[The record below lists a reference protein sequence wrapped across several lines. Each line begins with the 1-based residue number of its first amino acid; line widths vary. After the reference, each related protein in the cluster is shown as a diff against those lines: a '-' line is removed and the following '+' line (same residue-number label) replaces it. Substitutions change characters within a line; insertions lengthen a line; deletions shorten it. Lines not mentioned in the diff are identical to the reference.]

1 MYPYGKIKEPSGDG
15 FRFFVELVGHLLV
28 VSGLILFFGWILA
41 TKYGYSEVIVQWITG
56 AVSDLGFSLESFNA
70 NWITNHFLKISGFLL
85 LAGLLFVLLSIPT
98 QTTEFSRLGDYF
110 SDDAIPVDSI
120 DVVVRMKTKTGITKD
135 TPVTFSINVKDR
147 KVRVSTFD
155 KGTFLEEDIKDGDV
169 LSQRTFCALGERVI
183 KAAHQKLNPDSKEA

>member
-15 FRFFVELVGHLLV
+15 FRFFVELVGHFLV

-41 TKYGYSEVIVQWITG
+41 TKYGYSEVV
-56 AVSDLGFSLESFNA
+56 
-70 NWITNHFLKISGFLL
+70 
-85 LAGLLFVLLSIPT
+85 VLLSIPT
-98 QTTEFSRLGDYF
+98 QTTEFSELGDYF

-120 DVVVRMKTKTGITKD
+120 DVVVRMKTQTGITKD

-155 KGTFLEEDIKDGDV
+155 KGTFLEEDIKDEDV

-183 KAAHQKLNPDSKEA
+183 KAAHQKLNPDTKEA